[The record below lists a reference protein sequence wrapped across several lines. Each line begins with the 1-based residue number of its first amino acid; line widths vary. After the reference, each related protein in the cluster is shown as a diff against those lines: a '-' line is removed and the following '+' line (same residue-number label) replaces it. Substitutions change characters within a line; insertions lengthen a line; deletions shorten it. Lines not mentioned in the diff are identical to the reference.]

1 MMQGIGQVSSRA
13 RRFEV
18 ELSMIRMSAL
28 FVRDEAI
35 VSG

>member
-18 ELSMIRMSAL
+18 EVSTIP
-28 FVRDEAI
+28 VRG
-35 VSG
+35 SGG